1 MHEARAKG
9 IPERASWRMNPLRL
23 LDGLGTSERQVVRE
37 GIRPSQFRLVAQYTA
52 GLIVVALIGV
62 LILVAYTPS

>member
-1 MHEARAKG
+1 
-9 IPERASWRMNPLRL
+9 MNPLRL